1 MQTHWKRIPLQ
12 HAFNVRDLG
21 GYPAADGKTVRWH
34 TLLRGDSLTS
44 LSPEDWALLYQY
56 GVRTVIDLRSSAET
70 AAHPDHCPDGVGYL
84 HCPLQTEAD
93 APSRTQCGDTDV
105 HAFARS
111 MLEGYCEI
119 VRDEAPLVAA
129 ALSHT
134 VRALQS
140 GAVLFHCTAGKDRT
154 GVLAAL
160 LYLLL
165 GVAEEDI
172 IADYQVSFTYN
183 EKGINRLL
191 AGNPVLKEL
200 QHLMYS
206 RWEDMAALLS
216 FIRETDALRRLQ
228 QAGYDP
234 ALTVRLRQLALE

>member
-1 MQTHWKRIPLQ
+1 
-12 HAFNVRDLG
+12 
-21 GYPAADGKTVRWH
+21 
-34 TLLRGDSLTS
+34 
-44 LSPEDWALLYQY
+44 
-56 GVRTVIDLRSSAET
+56 
-70 AAHPDHCPDGVGYL
+70 
-84 HCPLQTEAD
+84 
-93 APSRTQCGDTDV
+93 
-105 HAFARS
+105 